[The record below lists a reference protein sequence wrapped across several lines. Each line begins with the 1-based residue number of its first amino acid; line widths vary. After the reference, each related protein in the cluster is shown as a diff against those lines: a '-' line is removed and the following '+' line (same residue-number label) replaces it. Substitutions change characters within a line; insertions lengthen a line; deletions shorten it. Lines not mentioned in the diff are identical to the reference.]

1 MKDGKEKFE
10 ISIRR
15 IHIFLITLL
24 VLISSI
30 VVISTYQLTQTF
42 YRINATY
49 DEKAELQKAARQL
62 MDASDYLTEQ
72 AQRFTMSGDKRFMEN
87 YFTEAFESNRR
98 EDALSKMD
106 VDQKTKGALEQ
117 LQEAMESSVS
127 LMDQEYYSMRLVVE
141 AKGYTEYP
149 AILDEV
155 RLSPEDAA
163 LSSADKIR
171 RATELVLNDDY
182 YAQKDK
188 IRSSMQ
194 ESMAE
199 IDKLAESE
207 EAREYASLKRAMT
220 FVRLVIIL
228 HAITMIF
235 MILLTSRVSLNPI
248 IKAADKIKENE
259 PIPEAGAKEFKYL
272 ARAYNKMYF
281 KNRSSL
287 EQLNFKVS
295 HDELT
300 GAYNRFGYDYILSN
314 IDIRN
319 AHMMLIDVDNFK
331 SINDNY
337 GHDTGDKALQKV
349 VTVLKSIFRDDDHIC
364 RIGGD
369 EFVVFM
375 VHSSAMSHRLI
386 ESKVEQI
393 NLELENTED
402 GLPPI
407 SISVGIVNGKDV
419 GKNDNIYEMTDSA
432 MYKSKKSGKHT
443 YTFYS

>member
-1 MKDGKEKFE
+1 MKEEKGRFE

-15 IHIFLITLL
+15 IHIFLITIL
-24 VLISSI
+24 
-30 VVISTYQLTQTF
+30 VVISAIVVVATYHLTQTF
-42 YRINATY
+42 FRIDATHE
-49 DEKAELQKAARQL
+49 EKAELQKAARQL

-72 AQRFTMSGDKRFMEN
+72 AQRFTISGDKRFMEN

-106 VDQKTKGALEQ
+106 VDQKTEAALEQ
-117 LQEAMESSVS
+117 LQEAMAASVS

-141 AKGYTEYP
+141 AKGYTDYP

-188 IRSSMQ
+188 IRNDMQ

-207 EAREYASLKRAMT
+207 EAREYASLKKAMI
-220 FVRLVIIL
+220 FVRVVIIL
-228 HAITMIF
+228 HAITIIF
-235 MILLTSRVSLNPI
+235 MVLLTSKVSLNPI
-248 IKAADKIKENE
+248 IRAADKIKENE

-272 ARAYNKMYF
+272 AKAYNKMYF

-300 GAYNRFGYDYILSN
+300 GAYNRFGYDYIISN

-319 AHMMLIDVDNFK
+319 AHMMLIDVDDFK

-337 GHDTGDKALQKV
+337 GHAGHIPEITYSESTRHIIRPQILVSNLGLLLRISYSYQAVFCKPDTGQL
-349 VTVLKSIFRDDDHIC
+349 
-364 RIGGD
+364 
-369 EFVVFM
+369 
-375 VHSSAMSHRLI
+375 
-386 ESKVEQI
+386 
-393 NLELENTED
+393 
-402 GLPPI
+402 
-407 SISVGIVNGKDV
+407 
-419 GKNDNIYEMTDSA
+419 
-432 MYKSKKSGKHT
+432 
-443 YTFYS
+443 

>member
-1 MKDGKEKFE
+1 MKEEKGKFE

-15 IHIFLITLL
+15 IHIFLITIL
-24 VLISSI
+24 
-30 VVISTYQLTQTF
+30 VVISAIVVVATYHLTQTF
-42 YRINATY
+42 FRIDATHE
-49 DEKAELQKAARQL
+49 EKAELQKAARQL

-72 AQRFTMSGDKRFMEN
+72 AQRFTISGDKRFMEN

-106 VDQKTKGALEQ
+106 VDEKTKGALEQ
-117 LQEAMESSVS
+117 LQEAMESSIS

-141 AKGYTEYP
+141 AKGYTDYP

-182 YAQKDK
+182 YAQKDR
-188 IRSSMQ
+188 IRNSMQ

-207 EAREYASLKRAMT
+207 EAREYASLKKAMI
-220 FVRLVIIL
+220 FVRVVIIL
-228 HAITMIF
+228 HAITIILMV
-235 MILLTSRVSLNPI
+235 LLTSKVSLNPI
-248 IKAADKIKENE
+248 IRAADKIKENE

-272 ARAYNKMYF
+272 AKAYNKMYF

-300 GAYNRFGYDYILSN
+300 GAYNRFGYDYIISN

-319 AHMMLIDVDNFK
+319 AHMMLIDVDDFK

-375 VHSSAMSHRLI
+375 VHSSAMSKRLI
-386 ESKVEQI
+386 ESKIEQI
-393 NLELENTED
+393 NSELERTDD

-407 SISVGIVNGKDV
+407 SISVGIVNGKNV
-419 GKNDNIYEMTDSA
+419 GADDNIYEMTDAA

>member
-1 MKDGKEKFE
+1 MKEEKGKFE

-15 IHIFLITLL
+15 IHIFLITI
-24 VLISSI
+24 LIVISAI
-30 VVISTYQLTQTF
+30 VVVATYHLTQTF
-42 YRINATY
+42 FRIDATHE
-49 DEKAELQKAARQL
+49 EKAELQKAARQL

-72 AQRFTMSGDKRFMEN
+72 AQRFTISGDKRFMEN

-106 VDQKTKGALEQ
+106 VDQKTEAALKQ

-141 AKGYTEYP
+141 AKGYTDYP

-182 YAQKDK
+182 YAQKDR

-207 EAREYASLKRAMT
+207 ESREYASLKKAMI
-220 FVRLVIIL
+220 FVRVVIIL
-228 HAITMIF
+228 HAITIILMV
-235 MILLTSRVSLNPI
+235 LLTSKVSLNPI

-272 ARAYNKMYF
+272 AKAYNKMYF

-300 GAYNRFGYDYILSN
+300 GAYNRFGYDYIISN

-319 AHMMLIDVDNFK
+319 SHMMLIDVDDFK

-375 VHSSAMSHRLI
+375 VHSSAMSKRLI
-386 ESKVEQI
+386 ESKIEQI
-393 NLELENTED
+393 NAELERTDD

-407 SISVGIVNGKDV
+407 SISVGIVNGKNV
-419 GKNDNIYEMTDSA
+419 GADDNIYEMTDAA